1 VAEYSSQTGPLFEQI
16 AKDYETLHPDVK
28 IDISVVPW
36 DNVLQQ
42 LTTDL
47 TANTAPDLA
56 IIGTRW
62 LYDFASQSVVEPL
75 DGYFPASFK
84 QSFIPTLMGPSVID
98 GKLMGLPVGSSAR
111 AMLVNMDLLG
121 KVGAQPPQTWD
132 QLYDVAQKVS
142 TIPGAFGFG
151 LQGKQ
156 IETDSYFYY
165 ILWSYGRDIFTK
177 DGKSGLD
184 SPQA

>member
-62 LYDFASQSVVEPL
+62 LYDFASHSVV
-75 DGYFPASFK
+75 
-84 QSFIPTLMGPSVID
+84 

-165 ILWSYGRDIFTK
+165 ILWSYGGDIFTK